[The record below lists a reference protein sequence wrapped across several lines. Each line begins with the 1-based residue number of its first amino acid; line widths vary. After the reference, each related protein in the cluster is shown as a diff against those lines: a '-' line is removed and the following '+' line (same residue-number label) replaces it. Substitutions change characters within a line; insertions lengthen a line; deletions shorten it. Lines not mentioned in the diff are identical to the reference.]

1 MAGLVRV
8 SFSAFSLML
17 WLPVPNPMRRV
28 ILTLRE
34 HLAVYG
40 RLCVTAARKPAP
52 RGADSDRSRW
62 RDHRSRSAGP
72 PGEPPESRSEQAG
85 ELRSIYRNP
94 GQNNWQIRHE
104 RLREDDY
111 MSLPVLRP
119 RRSSCLG
126 RPEVASSVVKVVW
139 EKRGAML
146 CGFCPRGP
154 KAVLETPVRVRCE
167 SSA

>member
-1 MAGLVRV
+1 
-8 SFSAFSLML
+8 
-17 WLPVPNPMRRV
+17 MRAA
-28 ILTLRE
+28 LRW
-34 HLAVYG
+34 G
-40 RLCVTAARKPAP
+40 
-52 RGADSDRSRW
+52 
-62 RDHRSRSAGP
+62 DHRSRSAGL
-72 PGEPPESRSEQAG
+72 PGEPPERGSEQAG
-85 ELRSIYRNP
+85 EVRSIYRNP
-94 GQNNWQIRHE
+94 GQNNWQRGHKW
-104 RLREDDY
+104 LREDDY